1 MVAPRG
7 AGTFTLGTT
16 RCSWEKEMSR
26 RHDRRERVLPPR
38 EETRAH
44 AHNERHRVH
53 AILHEAENQLERGVE
68 PLDVVEPLPNF
79 KAVHH
84 HDAVIGR
91 KKAARSS
98 LRHWKTRDW
107 KRRKSLRRQRAA
119 ETDRQRRM
127 A

>member
-1 MVAPRG
+1 
-7 AGTFTLGTT
+7 
-16 RCSWEKEMSR
+16 MSR
-26 RHDRRERVLPPR
+26 RHDQRERVLPPR

-53 AILHEAENQLERGVE
+53 SILHEATNQLESGVE

-79 KAVHH
+79 KPVHH

-91 KKAARSS
+91 KKAKRSS

-107 KRRKSLRRQRAA
+107 KRRKSVRREKALESERLRRIG
-119 ETDRQRRM
+119 
-127 A
+127 